1 LRECLCQGS
10 RCNTTYRF
18 GYISLELMTIIYE
31 DSGEY
36 VCRVTSASG
45 VAQSQALLSVTARA
59 GIEQQSQYPD
69 SLQYIQQLEDYT
81 KYQRTESVD
90 ESSAQRPNFVKPLRE
105 MGELQEGRNAHFEAQ
120 LFPVS
125 DPTMRLEWYKDGR
138 PITASSR
145 ITTIFNFG
153 YVSLNIMHLRTEDAG
168 TYTVRAYNALGE
180 AVSNSSLKVL
190 CKYFCSNIL

>member
-1 LRECLCQGS
+1 MS
-10 RCNTTYRF
+10 
-18 GYISLELMTIIYE
+18 IIYE

-45 VAQSQALLSVTARA
+45 VAQSQALLSVNARA
-59 GIEQQSQYPD
+59 AIEQQSQYPD

-90 ESSAQRPNFVKPLRE
+90 ESAHQRPNFVKPLHDL
-105 MGELQEGRNAHFEAQ
+105 GDLQEGRNAHFEAQ
-120 LFPVS
+120 LSPVS
-125 DPTMRLEWYKDGR
+125 DPTMRLEWYKDGKH
-138 PITASSR
+138 ITASSR

-180 AVSNSSLKVL
+180 AVSNSSLKII
-190 CKYFCSNIL
+190 CKLLPLNCIYF